1 MAQAHFMV
9 DTETLALGPDAV
21 ILSLGACRF
30 FWSPHSIYP
39 AKFYMELNSNLQP
52 NRKID
57 SETLAWWGRQPNM
70 PAGVHSITE
79 TVKVFNQY
87 LAAASNG
94 EEIILWC
101 RGTDFDIPK
110 LRSMFAEASIP
121 VPWKYNNVRDL
132 RTLSKLFPL
141 IKAPTNPNPHNALAD
156 AEYQAM
162 HAATI
167 LYNLCIERE

>member
-1 MAQAHFMV
+1 MSAHFMV

-30 FWSPHSIYP
+30 FWNPGAIYP
-39 AKFYMELNSNLQP
+39 ARFYMELDANLQT

-57 SETLAWWGRQPNM
+57 PETVAWWNSQSNM
-70 PAGVHSITE
+70 PAGVHSIAE
-79 TVKVFNQY
+79 TVKVFSQY
-87 LAAASNG
+87 LAASSNG
-94 EEIILWC
+94 EEIVIWA

-110 LRSMFAEASIP
+110 LQSMFSEAGMQ

-132 RTLSKLFPL
+132 RTLTKLFPF
-141 IKAPTNPNPHNALAD
+141 IKAPTNPNSHNALSD

-167 LYNLCIERE
+167 LHHLGIEQE